1 MWTYQYVDRKDIL
14 HYGVPGMK
22 RGVRRGI
29 AASARTGARYDQ
41 MADAH
46 KKYAEKLSAKK
57 DSRAA
62 RGKSTVKIDKKIES
76 AKNYEKMF
84 RYAARQ
90 SLKGLQKADIAKGK
104 KQVNG
109 VMEGLVGGLGAV
121 GDISRSDRRLKK
133 AGLYPKR

>member
-22 RGVRRGI
+22 WGVRRGI
-29 AASARTGARYDQ
+29 AASARTGARYGQ
-41 MADAH
+41 MADEH

-62 RGKSTVKIDKKIES
+62 RGKSTVKIDKKIKS

-84 RYAARQ
+84 RSAAKQ
-90 SLKGLQKADIAKGK
+90 SVKGLSKADIAKGR
-104 KQVNG
+104 KQVSS
-109 VMEGLVGGLGAV
+109 VMEGFVGGLGAA
-121 GDISRSDRRLKK
+121 GDISRSKRRLKK
-133 AGLYPKR
+133 TGLYPKN